1 MKILRTPDERFS
13 NLPDFPWAPRYV
25 QLGDLRMHYVEA
37 GPSDGKPVL
46 LLHGEPTWSYLYR
59 KMIPVFAEAG
69 YRAIA
74 PDLIGF
80 GRSDKPSLMSD
91 YSYQRHVD
99 WVLGLIVQLDL
110 KAITLVCQDWG
121 SLIGLRL
128 AAEHQDRFA
137 RITVGNGALPT
148 ASSALKIPAAFKLWR
163 AFAKYSPWFPI
174 GGIVKTGCATKL
186 TPQEIDAYDAPF
198 PDDSY
203 KAGTRAFPRL
213 VPTDESNPAIPAN
226 RAAWAALGKWD
237 KPFLTVFGA
246 LDPILGKAD
255 RSLQAHVPGASGQPH
270 ARLRASHFLQED
282 VGEEWA
288 RRTVDWM
295 RA

>member
-80 GRSDKPSLMSD
+80 GRSDKPGQMSD

-110 KAITLVCQDWG
+110 KEITLVCQDWG

-128 AAEHQDRFA
+128 AAEQQDRFA

-186 TPQEIDAYDAPF
+186 TPQEIAAYDAPF

-203 KAGTRAFPRL
+203 KAVTRAFPRL

-226 RAAWAALGKWD
+226 RAAWAALGKWE

-255 RSLQAHVPGASGQPH
+255 RSLQAHVSGAAGQPH

>member
-1 MKILRTPDERFS
+1 MKILRTPDERF
-13 NLPDFPWAPRYV
+13 NTVRDFPWEPRYV
-25 QLGDLRMHYVEA
+25 QLGELRMHYVEA
-37 GPSDGKPVL
+37 GPLDGKPVL

-59 KMIPVFAEAG
+59 KMIPVFAGAG

-80 GRSDKPSLMSD
+80 GRSDKPSKMGD

-99 WVLGLIVQLDL
+99 WVLGLIEQLDL
-110 KAITLVCQDWG
+110 REITLVCQDWG

-148 ASSALKIPAAFKLWR
+148 ASSELKIPAAFKLWR

-174 GGIVKTGCATKL
+174 GGIVKTGCASRL
-186 TPQEIDAYDAPF
+186 AAHEIAAYNAPF
-198 PDDSY
+198 PDGSY

-213 VPTDESNPAIPAN
+213 VPTDETDPAIPAN
-226 RAAWAALGKWD
+226 RAAWAALGKWN

-246 LDPILGKAD
+246 LDPILGRAD
-255 RSLQAHVPGASGQPH
+255 GVLQKHVPGAVGQPH

-282 VGEEWA
+282 LGEEWA

>member
-13 NLPDFPWAPRYV
+13 DLPDFPWAPRYV
-25 QLGDLRMHYVEA
+25 QLGELRMHYVEA
-37 GPSDGKPVL
+37 GPSNGKPVL

-80 GRSDKPSLMSD
+80 GRSDKPSQMSD

-110 KAITLVCQDWG
+110 KEITLVCQDWG

-128 AAEHQDRFA
+128 AAEQQDRFA

-174 GGIVKTGCATKL
+174 GGIVKAGCATKL

-255 RSLQAHVPGASGQPH
+255 RSLQAHVPGAAGQLH

-282 VGEEWA
+282 MGEEWA